1 MGSQLDPVPLS
12 RVGSQERALGPN
24 FPQLDIGEPSS
35 GFTPG
40 PRSASDGMIET
51 RLIDDDSILG
61 QSLQMQPFSMVVE
74 E

>member
-1 MGSQLDPVPLS
+1 MWFLVVPPKDGFAHFLDPT
-12 RVGSQERALGPN
+12 N
-24 FPQLDIGEPSS
+24 
-35 GFTPG
+35 
-40 PRSASDGMIET
+40 DGMIET